1 VSASLRDHFRKGA
14 EHWNK
19 FVETYEEEL
28 IDFELGTFST
38 DLNLSGYEFPV
49 PVKFYGCTFKGTVR
63 IEIAEFGSW
72 VTFSEATF
80 EKTLLIKNSTFGGLI
95 DFESAKCKGA
105 LVIDECIFKY
115 DARFDDLDV
124 LGRFYI
130 SDSKFDGDVSLN
142 ELGAYGGLA
151 LSKNEFEKEVAFSGQ
166 FDREVMFLGNHFKR
180 LVDFKDAFINAPI
193 VLRGNVF
200 DTRPAIDR
208 IHLAYVPILPDDK
221 WHGGDPL
228 IGDYYQFLYLL
239 NKVNRAFANAV
250 ARTLSIAKSDES
262 YAALRQFRL
271 FAQEHDDRRLALD
284 IFALEQKNRRLW
296 YDQPLSKGFILGLL
310 FQVFSDFGRSVFR
323 PIVALTI
330 IFVSCSFALFLVGS
344 PNSCPF
350 REQIKSSILLST
362 NNLLPFLTW
371 QKQSLLSA
379 AELCLFGPTVPMGF
393 GAISIAQSIFSLVFL
408 FLLGLGIRNTLRMQ
422 S

>member
-1 VSASLRDHFRKGA
+1 MSASLRDHFRKGA

-130 SDSKFDGDVSLN
+130 SDSRFDGDVSLN

-180 LVDFKDAFINAPI
+180 LVDFKDAFIN
-193 VLRGNVF
+193 VLMR
-200 DTRPAIDR
+200 
-208 IHLAYVPILPDDK
+208 
-221 WHGGDPL
+221 
-228 IGDYYQFLYLL
+228 
-239 NKVNRAFANAV
+239 
-250 ARTLSIAKSDES
+250 
-262 YAALRQFRL
+262 RL
-271 FAQEHDDRRLALD
+271 FCAEM
-284 IFALEQKNRRLW
+284 
-296 YDQPLSKGFILGLL
+296 YSTLGLQSIESISLMCL
-310 FQVFSDFGRSVFR
+310 FYRTTNGTEAIRLL
-323 PIVALTI
+323 ATI
-330 IFVSCSFALFLVGS
+330 I
-344 PNSCPF
+344 NSC
-350 REQIKSSILLST
+350 I
-362 NNLLPFLTW
+362 
-371 QKQSLLSA
+371 
-379 AELCLFGPTVPMGF
+379 C
-393 GAISIAQSIFSLVFL
+393 
-408 FLLGLGIRNTLRMQ
+408 
-422 S
+422 